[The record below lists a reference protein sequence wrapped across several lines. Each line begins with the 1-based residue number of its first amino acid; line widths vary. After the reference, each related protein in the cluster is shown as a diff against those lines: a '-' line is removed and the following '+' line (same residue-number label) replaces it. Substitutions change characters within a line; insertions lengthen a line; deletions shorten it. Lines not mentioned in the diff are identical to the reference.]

1 MGREEDEM
9 QNLNGK
15 RVAIIVT
22 DGFEQIEMTSPREAL
37 EKAGAKCVL
46 IAPKDG
52 EVQGV
57 KHHDKADKFKVELT
71 LAKANAFDFDAVML
85 PGGVINADAIRIEKK
100 AQQIVQEIDR
110 AGKPIAVICHGPWLL
125 ISAGLMKGR
134 HITSWPTLQDDLRN
148 AGAQWEDKECI
159 RDRNWVSSR
168 KPDDLPVFNREMV
181 SLFAASGAKAEK
193 KDALEARA

>member
-1 MGREEDEM
+1 MEY
-9 QNLNGK
+9 LKGK

-46 IAPKDG
+46 ISPKDG
-52 EVQGV
+52 EVQGF
-57 KHHDKADKFKVELT
+57 KHHDKADKFKVDLT
-71 LAKANAFDFDAVML
+71 LAKADPSQFDAVML

-100 AQQIVQEIDR
+100 AQQFVQEMDR

-125 ISAGLMKGR
+125 ISAGLVKG
-134 HITSWPTLQDDLRN
+134 HHMTSWPTLQDDLRN

-159 RDRNWVSSR
+159 RDGSWVSSR
-168 KPDDLPVFNREMV
+168 KPDDLPAFNREMV
-181 SLFAASGAKAEK
+181 KMFAEVQPAKAMQPAQH
-193 KDALEARA
+193 DALETRA

>member
-1 MGREEDEM
+1 MNEL
-9 QNLNGK
+9 QGK
-15 RVAIIVT
+15 RIAIIVT
-22 DGFEQIEMTSPREAL
+22 DGFEQIEMTSPRESL

-52 EVQGV
+52 QVQGF

-71 LAKANAFDFDAVML
+71 LEKASASDFDALML

-100 AQQIVQEIDR
+100 AQQIVQEMER

-125 ISAGLMKGR
+125 ISSGVMKGR

-168 KPDDLPVFNREMV
+168 KPADLPVFNREMV
-181 SLFAASGAKAEK
+181 KLFSESRTRAEK
-193 KDALEARA
+193 KEGVEIRA

>member
-1 MGREEDEM
+1 MED
-9 QNLNGK
+9 LKGK
-15 RVAIIVT
+15 RVAILVT

-46 IAPKDG
+46 IAPNDG
-52 EVQGV
+52 KVQGF
-57 KHHDKADKFKVELT
+57 KHHDKADRFNVDLV
-71 LAKANAFDFDAVML
+71 LSKADPSEFDAVML
-85 PGGVINADAIRIEKK
+85 PGGVINADALRAEKK
-100 AQQIVQEIDR
+100 AQQFVQEIER

-125 ISAGLMKGR
+125 ISAGLASGR

-148 AGAQWEDKECI
+148 AGARWEDKECI

-181 SLFAASGAKAEK
+181 KMFAEVQPARAMKPGQH
-193 KDALEARA
+193 ALETRA